1 MISPATHKS
10 LRPRRGKKRRNVL
23 LLQYWWEERVFSGVA
38 RYAAE
43 HDWILDCEMRWTG
56 KLPKSRWHGEG
67 IIAYF
72 GIANPQKHLIAFAK
86 SAGVPLV
93 EMQIPQR
100 IPGSGSVVIAHEQVG
115 ELAAEH
121 LLSLDFRHIGFVA
134 FAENIF
140 EDIRRRGAKN
150 KVTAAGASFHS
161 LDFASFSRRLAR
173 LPKPLGLIA
182 LNDIN
187 ARNVIIACKRNGYR
201 VPEDIAV
208 IGADDT
214 DVFCDLS
221 AIPISS
227 VNCNYEEQ
235 GYRAAALLDAKMSGE
250 RPPQEH
256 IVIQPKGVS
265 VRRSTDTVAIPD
277 SGSAQFLRFLRDHYK
292 EALSLDKSGRE
303 LGVSMRR
310 VQEHFRR
317 HLGTTVVQELT
328 RLRVEH
334 AKRLLHD
341 PDLKTEAV
349 GAESGFAN
357 RFHFIRAFSRMT
369 GQTPAKFRARL
380 MAEAERI
387 PTGLKRDAAGAG

>member
-1 MISPATHKS
+1 MTPSTPQTGTPA
-10 LRPRRGKKRRNVL
+10 RRGKKRRHVL
-23 LLQYWWEERVFSGVA
+23 LVQYWWEERVFGGVA

-43 HDWILDCEMRWTG
+43 HDWVLDCEMRWTG
-56 KLPKSRWHGEG
+56 KLPKSGWKGEG

-72 GIANPQKHLIAFAK
+72 GIANPQRNLIAFAK
-86 SAGVPLV
+86 AVAVPLV
-93 EMQIPQR
+93 EMQTPQLV
-100 IPGSGSVVIAHEQVG
+100 PGSGSVVIAHERVG

-140 EDIRRRGAKN
+140 ESTRRRGVKSKAIE
-150 KVTAAGASFHS
+150 AGATFHS
-161 LDFASFSRRLAR
+161 LDYSNFSRRLAR
-173 LPKPLGLIA
+173 LPKPLGLVT

-187 ARNVIIACKRNGYR
+187 ARNVILACTRAGYR

-214 DVFCDLS
+214 EVFCDLS
-221 AIPISS
+221 AVPISS

-235 GYRAAALLDAKMSGE
+235 GYRAAALLDAMMSGQK
-250 RPPQEH
+250 PPPEPV
-256 IVIQPKGVS
+256 VIMPRGVS

-277 SGSAQFLRFLRDHYK
+277 SDSARFLRFLRDHFK
-292 EALSLDKSGRE
+292 EALSLEVSGQE

-317 HLGTTVVQELT
+317 HLGRTVVQELT

-334 AKRLLHD
+334 AKQLLHD

-357 RFHFIRAFSRMT
+357 RFHFIRAFSRVAGM
-369 GQTPAKFRARL
+369 TPAKFRARL
-380 MAEAERI
+380 MTEAENSDSRA
-387 PTGLKRDAAGAG
+387 KHAAAATK